1 MLTGTVIIMLFR
13 LVALTIGFTLHELGH
28 ALASV
33 YLGDPTP
40 RLQRRLSLN
49 PLRHLDPT
57 GALAM
62 FLMVTMGWFFAW
74 AKPVQIDP
82 RYYPNFRRGM
92 ILVAAAGPLMNF
104 IIALMGAALYGILI
118 QLGIV
123 SPLFSTFI
131 SILIIWNLV
140 LMVFNLIPIPPL
152 DGGKILAMLLPGP
165 TAFRYLTW
173 GEQWG
178 LGVILALIFIDLF
191 IPGLPISPFTLWFR
205 AWFAA
210 LYYLLELVVPVPLP
224 QPML

>member
-1 MLTGTVIIMLFR
+1 MFEATLLIMLFR

-40 RLQRRLSLN
+40 RLQGRLSLN
-49 PLRHLDPT
+49 PLRHLDPM
-57 GALAM
+57 GAVAL
-62 FLMVTMGWFFAW
+62 FLMVTVGWFFAW

-104 IIALMGAALYGILI
+104 IVALMGAALYGIFN
-118 QLGIV
+118 QLGMTG
-123 SPLFSTFI
+123 PLLSTFI
-131 SILIIWNLV
+131 SILIVWNLV
-140 LMVFNLIPIPPL
+140 LLVFNLIPIPPL
-152 DGGKILAMLLPGP
+152 DGGKILAMLLPGE

-178 LGVILALIFIDLF
+178 LGVILALIFVDLF
-191 IPGLPISPFTLWFR
+191 IPGLPFSPFSLWFKG
-205 AWFAA
+205 WFSG
-210 LYYLLELVVPVPLP
+210 LYYLLDLLVPAPLP
-224 QPML
+224 RPGL

>member
-1 MLTGTVIIMLFR
+1 LFEATLLIMLFR

-40 RLQRRLSLN
+40 RLQGRLSLN
-49 PLRHLDPT
+49 PLRHLDPM
-57 GALAM
+57 GAVAL
-62 FLMVTMGWFFAW
+62 FLMVTVGWFFAW

-104 IIALMGAALYGILI
+104 IVALMGAALYGIFN
-118 QLGIV
+118 QLGMTG
-123 SPLFSTFI
+123 PLLSTFI
-131 SILIIWNLV
+131 SILIVWNLV
-140 LMVFNLIPIPPL
+140 LLVFNLIPIPPL
-152 DGGKILAMLLPGP
+152 DGGKILAMLLPGE

-178 LGVILALIFIDLF
+178 LGVILALIFVDLF
-191 IPGLPISPFTLWFR
+191 IPGLPFSPFSLWFKG
-205 AWFAA
+205 WFSG
-210 LYYLLELVVPVPLP
+210 LYYLLDLLVPAPLP
-224 QPML
+224 RPGL